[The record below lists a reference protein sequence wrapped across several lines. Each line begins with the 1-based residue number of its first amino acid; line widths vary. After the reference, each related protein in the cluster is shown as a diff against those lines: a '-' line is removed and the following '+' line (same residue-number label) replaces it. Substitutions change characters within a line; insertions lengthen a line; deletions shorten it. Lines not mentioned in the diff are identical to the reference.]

1 MEENSRERTEARQ
14 RYNELLRE
22 LRTIIPGV
30 QVLFGFLLTVPFSTR
45 FDRITEGSKV
55 MFVISLMAAAVATI
69 CLLGSAAYHR
79 VAGRPERKR
88 RLHYG
93 MRLSLAGMAFLAIS
107 VSCALF
113 VVGRF
118 LYSSVPMGL
127 ALSIS
132 NAALSILIWFL
143 IPLLERWR
151 RVRAGQHHS
160 PTTTVDPP

>member
-113 VVGRF
+113 VVGPIPVQQRSHGVGPIHF
-118 LYSSVPMGL
+118 QRRALNTHLVSNTL
-127 ALSIS
+127 AG
-132 NAALSILIWFL
+132 ALAESASRSASL
-143 IPLLERWR
+143 PYHYR
-151 RVRAGQHHS
+151 
-160 PTTTVDPP
+160 